1 MHLVVGIEVNR
12 LYISCA
18 AGRCNRH
25 PSPLFLSFFS
35 LVLSGRAKTGLY
47 VIIIIEYPFRCFL
60 SCCSDSGR
68 GYRGRAGRKENGE
81 SEQYGYGPEEAWESG
96 DAGLEQR
103 ER

>member
-12 LYISCA
+12 LYISCV

-25 PSPLFLSFFS
+25 HHHCFCPFSPWSCPGGLKQVFMSLS
-35 LVLSGRAKTGLY
+35 LSNTHFVASCLPAQIAEG
-47 VIIIIEYPFRCFL
+47 VI
-60 SCCSDSGR
+60 G
-68 GYRGRAGRKENGE
+68 GRAGRKENGE